1 LGDVGAGDRQNNAV
15 VARLAAVHRGDQ
27 PYGLAFGEAV
37 PATDLSEGQIVVLD
51 GHVIEVASDPGDP
64 ELVRLTLVRALGPP
78 PGRNPDQRRIELVC
92 PRNMVFAT
100 AVPHNIDLAPLTT
113 RP

>member
-1 LGDVGAGDRQNNAV
+1 VNREG
-15 VARLAAVHRGDQ
+15 Q

-37 PATDLSEGQIVVLD
+37 PASDLSEGQIVVLD
-51 GHVIEVASDPGDP
+51 GHVIKVAPDPGDP

-92 PRNMVFAT
+92 PPRRYR
-100 AVPHNIDLAPLTT
+100 TT
-113 RP
+113 SISRR